1 MLYTCCALIVVRS
14 VFRVVE
20 YVMGTDGYLLSNEWP
35 MYVFDAVL
43 MWAVQV
49 IFFVWFPDKFQ
60 IGRDDRE
67 EDGHMLVGSESPA
80 R

>member
-1 MLYTCCALIVVRS
+1 MLYVCSVLIMLRS
-14 VFRVVE
+14 VFRVIE
-20 YVMGTDGYLLSNEWP
+20 YVMGVDGYLLSNEWS

-60 IGRDDRE
+60 FRRIDRG
-67 EDGHMLVGSESPA
+67 EDGHVLVESKPPT